1 MINIENTT
9 AAERDIIA
17 NAMTPVMET
26 ILSAGRLLW
35 DLQDE
40 YFVWRKQE
48 KLDEA
53 AATRVGNSVC
63 IAGEMIFD
71 ACAAFGIISGITD
84 FMGAEPL
91 IRNSKQVSQVVEVER
106 QHARLYERVKR
117 MGDDKRGLYQDIIC
131 NITEQSDEKALA
143 MLSAIIK
150 EVGA

>member
-17 NAMTPVMET
+17 NAMSPVMET

-35 DLQDE
+35 DLQEE

-91 IRNSKQVSQVVEVER
+91 IRNSKQVSQGVEVER

>member
-17 NAMTPVMET
+17 DAMTPVMET

-35 DLQDE
+35 DLQEE

-53 AATRVGNSVC
+53 A
-63 IAGEMIFD
+63 
-71 ACAAFGIISGITD
+71 
-84 FMGAEPL
+84 
-91 IRNSKQVSQVVEVER
+91 
-106 QHARLYERVKR
+106 
-117 MGDDKRGLYQDIIC
+117 
-131 NITEQSDEKALA
+131 
-143 MLSAIIK
+143 IIK